1 MMLALMRSEARCS
14 AECSRGAGFACGRP
28 TEAEPTLFRSAWMSG
43 CLDSLKK
50 GTTAG
55 AKGTAKWGNFFCC
68 ACRLGVLE
76 LALARCL

>member
-1 MMLALMRSEARCS
+1 
-14 AECSRGAGFACGRP
+14 
-28 TEAEPTLFRSAWMSG
+28 MSG

-55 AKGTAKWGNFFCC
+55 AKGTAKWGKFLCC